1 MIQLKNKIVVID
13 MSENKAFTNSWSIW
27 YHSNSVRDWS
37 LKSYNKLHVI
47 ENLKDFWAFFNNLPP
62 LDNGMFF
69 VMREDIKPMWEAPE
83 NKDGGAWAI
92 HVSPKR
98 VQDFFIN
105 LVAEMLTGE
114 LVATEQDTICGLSV
128 SPKFQGF
135 SIKIWNNDVNK
146 VESTEFV
153 SKQIVE
159 NGLNY
164 MKHSI

>member
-1 MIQLKNKIVVID
+1 MLFIY
-13 MSENKAFTNSWSIW
+13 MSENKSFADSWSIW

-37 LKSYNKLHVI
+37 IKGYNKLHTI
-47 ENLKDFWAFFNNLPP
+47 TTLSDFWSFFNNLPT

-69 VMREDIKPMWEAPE
+69 VMKNDILPIWEAPE

-92 HVSPKR
+92 HVSPKK
-98 VQDFFIN
+98 VHDYFIN
-105 LVAEMLTGE
+105 LTAEMLVNE
-114 LVATEQDTICGLSV
+114 LVETHGESICGLSI

-135 SIKIWNNDVNK
+135 SIKIWNNDVK
-146 VESTEFV
+146 LQETTKFKSG
-153 SKQIVE
+153 QIVD

>member
-1 MIQLKNKIVVID
+1 
-13 MSENKAFTNSWSIW
+13 MSENKSFENSWSVW

-47 ENLKDFWAFFNNLPP
+47 KTLGDFWAFFNNLPT

-69 VMREDIKPMWEAPE
+69 VMREDILPIWEAKE
-83 NKDGGAWAI
+83 NKNGGAWAI

-98 VQDFFIN
+98 VKEYFIN
-105 LVAEMLTGE
+105 LTAEMMVNE
-114 LVATEQDTICGLSV
+114 LVSSEQNSICGLSV

-135 SIKIWNNDVNK
+135 SIKIWNNDVSK
-146 VESTEFV
+146 SDMTEFV
-153 SKQIVE
+153 SKQIVDS
-159 NGLNY
+159 GLNY